1 MTIGIGTLTIG
12 IRNDDRRGAA
22 QRGGWREVAG
32 NIATGI
38 LVVLLG
44 GVATETRGAE
54 TKNDPDFATV
64 NPSRA
69 VDSQRADR
77 RRWDADRY
85 VERQSAWEES
95 IREVMS
101 IDGHSAAGPGMP
113 STASDLRRFGP
124 EGAARYRAAERWRT
138 LGLTDGASSDVLRM
152 LTSSQPDVR
161 VTVAL
166 LDAGEFDALV
176 RWHVSAGEE
185 IAGSRRTHAATLI
198 RQHFPTVVAIASLRP
213 QGPAALERLFQ
224 DIRLFDGGEPSDD
237 PVTTP
242 ADSADPREA
251 SNEPGLAA
259 ALRRRDVAAS
269 IEQYLKA
276 AFASLPDDDAA
287 GSSADRP
294 DAADLRAACRAAS
307 AAEALA
313 IRLSDEEAA
322 RVRDQIDVWQGRV
335 ELALAPEE
343 DTGTTS
349 PPVALMDELRSIVA
363 TNTRFRKFLRGDW
376 AWLHDTWNEGLPDES
391 DRNGPD
397 RFANPIEF
405 GEVVRRWRP
414 GCEWDAHLDRTR
426 PPTLAAGDDYWRL
439 ELAYDFSEGSSLDE
453 STADWLSERL
463 RCDIAIGRQDRARR
477 AIRFLLNSAEAAS
490 ARSNRGRKADRTPA
504 MDETSRQKLDPVRAA
519 IAAALTGHVDWLLS
533 PMVLADDDLRAQ
545 VPRLAAA
552 GMNGATAN
560 AIDWLSRHFASA
572 EKLSES
578 AALRLAVLCF
588 AGRASDAMA
597 DPGRLNRLVA
607 AAATA
612 ASEKT
617 EDRVT
622 ELLRRRGHQ
631 PDLLTAVDW
640 AAVAGMLRGLGVN
653 ELGMVESAAE
663 EDEISAFV
671 DAVRQ
676 ATLQGGIN
684 NSAAGRWRDV
694 LSLASLSNGSP
705 VEADVIEAILR
716 TALNDESEANR
727 YELDGGRTIDNG
739 GTGETEVRA
748 TDAVSLLLRDPLAS
762 RRLRTIRQALTI
774 AADRPSR
781 AVIERALS
789 STLMETAVNDLTSP
803 EMSSDV
809 LLATLRLDD
818 SSTEVAVGFE
828 MDRLLVAAADF
839 PPMHWVTL
847 LRHTESI
854 AIREAVAA
862 DRMAEARRRLVRF
875 LNLSPIDITFLEPL
889 IGPIEAA
896 GGDAI
901 LQEVMR
907 IVLDAASRHHRRCP
921 LDVGTA
927 NNVAWAAAL
936 ADEVGAT
943 TVGLSRAACD
953 ADPTSAIYRDTLAEI
968 LFRQGESRQ
977 AARLEQA
984 CIVDDPGQYHLHRQ
998 IERFTGPSLN
1008 PTPP

>member
-1 MTIGIGTLTIG
+1 MTIG

-22 QRGGWREVAG
+22 ERGGWHDVG
-32 NIATGI
+32 GKIATGI

-54 TKNDPDFATV
+54 AKNDPDRATA
-64 NPSRA
+64 NPSPA
-69 VDSQRADR
+69 VDSRIVGR
-77 RRWDADRY
+77 RRWNADRY
-85 VERQSAWEES
+85 VERQSAWEDS
-95 IREVMS
+95 IREGMS
-101 IDGHSAAGPGMP
+101 IDGHSAAGSGMP

-124 EGAARYRAAERWRT
+124 EEAARYHAAERWRT
-138 LGLTDGASSDVLRM
+138 LGLTDRASSDVLRM

-161 VTVAL
+161 ITVEL

-176 RWHVSAGEE
+176 RWHDSAGEE
-185 IAGSRRTHAATLI
+185 IAGSRRSHAATLI

-242 ADSADPREA
+242 ADSVDARKA
-251 SNEPGLAA
+251 SNESGLAA
-259 ALRRRDVAAS
+259 AFRRRDVAAS
-269 IEQYLKA
+269 IELYLKA
-276 AFASLPDDDAA
+276 AFDSLPDDDAA
-287 GSSADRP
+287 ESSADRP
-294 DAADLRAACRAAS
+294 DAADLRVAFRAAS

-335 ELALAPEE
+335 ELALAPEK
-343 DTGTTS
+343 GGVSTS
-349 PPVALMDELRSIVA
+349 PPAASMNELRSIVA

-376 AWLHDTWNEGLPDES
+376 AWLHDSWNGGLPDDS
-391 DRNGPD
+391 DRNGQD
-397 RFANPIEF
+397 RLANPVEF

-414 GCEWDAHLDRTR
+414 GGEWDAHLDRTR
-426 PPTLAAGDDYWRL
+426 PPILASGDDYFRL
-439 ELAYDFSEGSSLDE
+439 ESADGFSGGSSLDG
-453 STADWLSERL
+453 STTDWLSERL
-463 RCDIAIGRQDRARR
+463 RCDIAIGRRDRARR
-477 AIRFLLNSAEAAS
+477 AIRFLLNSADAAS
-490 ARSNRGRKADRTPA
+490 GRSNHARRADRTPPP
-504 MDETSRQKLDPVRAA
+504 DETARQKLDPIRAS

-533 PMVLADDDLRAQ
+533 PTVLADDDLRVQ

-560 AIDWLSRHFASA
+560 AVDWVSRHFASA
-572 EKLSES
+572 ENLSAS

-588 AGRASDAMA
+588 AGRASDAMGV
-597 DPGRLNRLVA
+597 PGRLDRLVA

-663 EDEISAFV
+663 GDEISAFV

-676 ATLQGGIN
+676 TTLQGGVN
-684 NSAAGRWRDV
+684 HSAAGRWRDV
-694 LSLASLSNGSP
+694 LSLASLSNGAP

-716 TALNDESEANR
+716 TALNDESEADR
-727 YELDGGRTIDNG
+727 YELDRARVTDNG
-739 GTGETEVRA
+739 GIGATEVRA
-748 TDAVSLLLRDPLAS
+748 TDAVSLLLRDPLPS
-762 RRLRTIRQALTI
+762 RRLRSIRQALTI

-789 STLMETAVNDLTSP
+789 STLMESAVNDLRSP

-818 SSTEVAVGFE
+818 SSTEVPVGFE

-847 LRHTESI
+847 MRHTESI

-862 DRMAEARRRLVRF
+862 DRMAEVRRRLVRF

-889 IGPIEAA
+889 ISPIEAA

-901 LQEVMR
+901 LQDVMR

-927 NNVAWAAAL
+927 NNVAWAVAL
-936 ADEVGAT
+936 ADGVGET
-943 TVGLSRAACD
+943 TVRLSRAACD
-953 ADPTSAIYRDTLAEI
+953 ADPRSAIYRDTLAEI
-968 LFRQGESRQ
+968 LFRRGESRQ
-977 AARLEQA
+977 AVRLEQA

-1008 PTPP
+1008 PTVP